1 MITMQDIERAAELC
15 KRSAENAANAERD
28 HNAAEN
34 AFASVYGIDYFHAG
48 MFARRGVAD
57 MIDARASVEGEN
69 VRATFERYQVNKRY
83 QKTDET
89 YMEMLVSC
97 FKVQIRQIVGA
108 ALDARASEWVGKP
121 AHYKRTHAILVS
133 IAQDALNAA
142 GVDGVGV
149 YVYDNG
155 AKGVMHDTC
164 VRFTCTRDGA
174 PVRFSSNDCEDVDMQ
189 VRMWSGDGYDADTLY
204 NENFTFW
211 YGKNGNADAM
221 QIDARRVRSLA
232 RSYARDMERIEREN
246 ARYNDAVNAIEN
258 KYAHMGVH
266 DAIYKARLIA
276 HH

>member
-34 AFASVYGIDYFHAG
+34 AFASAYGIDYFHAG
-48 MFARRGVAD
+48 MLARRGVTD

-97 FKVQIRQIVGA
+97 FKVQVRQIVGA

-121 AHYKRTHAILVS
+121 AHYKRTHAVLVA
-133 IAQDALNAA
+133 IAQDALKAA
-142 GVDGVGV
+142 GVDGIGV

-164 VRFTCTRDGA
+164 VRFTCSLRAVD
-174 PVRFSSNDCEDVDMQ
+174 FKSSRGECVDMQ
-189 VRMWSGDGYDADTLY
+189 VRMYGNRDHDPDTLY
-204 NENFTFW
+204 NENFTHW
-211 YGKNGNADAM
+211 YGDCGMADAL
-221 QIDARRVRSLA
+221 QIDAADVRRLA
-232 RSYARDMERIEREN
+232 RSYARDMKRIEREN
-246 ARYNDAVNAIEN
+246 IRYNAAVSDIER
-258 KYAHMGVH
+258 KYAFMGVT

-276 HH
+276 HN